1 MTGKEVTDRIVEGY
15 LFITHFEIGKMD
27 NREDHKKIKVKD
39 LYFSRIDAGNA
50 EFDNVEDLPF
60 TFNL

>member
-1 MTGKEVTDRIVEGY
+1 
-15 LFITHFEIGKMD
+15 MD